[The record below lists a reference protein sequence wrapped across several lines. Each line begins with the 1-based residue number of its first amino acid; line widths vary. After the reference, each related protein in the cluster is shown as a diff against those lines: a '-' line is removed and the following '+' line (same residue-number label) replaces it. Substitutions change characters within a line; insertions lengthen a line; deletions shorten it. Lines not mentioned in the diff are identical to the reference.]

1 MIKLM
6 KYRVTNKGER
16 ITDTVAT
23 WTCLPSAGQIRKKLK
38 HPDDFGIELLLRD
51 RQVRF
56 DKCWYYLE
64 RVK

>member
-23 WTCLPSAGQIRKKLK
+23 WTCLPSVGANQKETKVHG
-38 HPDDFGIELLLRD
+38 
-51 RQVRF
+51 
-56 DKCWYYLE
+56 
-64 RVK
+64 